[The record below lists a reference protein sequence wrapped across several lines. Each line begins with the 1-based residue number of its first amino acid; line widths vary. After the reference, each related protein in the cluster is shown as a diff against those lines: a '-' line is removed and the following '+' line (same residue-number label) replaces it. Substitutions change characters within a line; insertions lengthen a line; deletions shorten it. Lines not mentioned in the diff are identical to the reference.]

1 MNLPVVILADRTDGD
16 GAELAFRALY
26 HVSMIERHIRNFAF
40 LGAKEIT
47 VVTGPGEARVRMS
60 AFIEALDKTWFDSA
74 YPVRVVG
81 QDDIGAFPSSFE
93 DGTYLVLDA
102 HHLYD
107 QRALDAVVASDHD
120 ILLVDIDAS
129 NTHHT
134 PEPCHL
140 AVLSLESVKSH
151 MADWQDSTMFWDQLI
166 AKRRN
171 AQCRT
176 INIRDIEP
184 YIINLR
190 RSIAPYWLPVFS
202 DSDAE
207 AGEQYL
213 IDAAQKG
220 TLDFPARYLHPPFEN
235 WMTKHVARFSWM
247 SPNFITTAT
256 NVIAFITTALLAVG
270 DIGFGLF
277 LAAVVGVLDGVDGK
291 LARTTVR
298 CTVFG
303 DRYEHIL
310 DNVYEL
316 SWYWALGWAFS
327 SGGVDTYPL
336 VLSGLMT
343 MFYIL
348 DRGFTGGFK
357 HFKSI
362 ELFDYAPIDRFFRLI
377 GSRRNINILMMMVG
391 TAAFVPYYAYETMV
405 GWMAF
410 TALFHGV
417 RAAWIG
423 LLSSRSDRIV
433 ESVGN
438 AGS

>member
-1 MNLPVVILADRTDGD
+1 MNLPVVILADRTDDD
-16 GAELAFRALY
+16 GVDLAFRELY
-26 HVSMIERHIRNFAF
+26 YVSMLERHIRNFAF
-40 LGAKEIT
+40 LGTEKIT
-47 VVTGPGEARVRMS
+47 VITGPGEARTRMN
-60 AFIEALDKTWFDSA
+60 AFIEALDRTWFESTYPVDVVGPDDVGA
-74 YPVRVVG
+74 YPSN
-81 QDDIGAFPSSFE
+81 QE
-93 DGTYLVLDA
+93 DGSYLVIDA

-107 QRALDAVVASDHD
+107 QRALDAVVTSDPD
-120 ILLVDIDAS
+120 VLLVDVDATT
-129 NTHHT
+129 THHAS
-134 PEPCHL
+134 EPCHL
-140 AVLSLESVKSH
+140 AILSLESMKAH
-151 MADWQDSTMFWDQLI
+151 LTDWQGSAIFWNQLTTQ
-166 AKRRN
+166 RRN

-176 INIRDIEP
+176 LNIRDIDP

-190 RSIAPYWLPVFS
+190 RSIAPYWLPVLAAS
-202 DSDAE
+202 DVE
-207 AGEQYL
+207 TGEGYL

-235 WMTKHVARFSWM
+235 WMTRYVARFPWM

-256 NVIAFITTALLAVG
+256 NVVAFITTALLAIG
-270 DIGFGLF
+270 DIGLGLF

-327 SGGVDTYPL
+327 NGGVDTYPL

-343 MFYIL
+343 IFYIL

-357 HFKSI
+357 YFKSI
-362 ELFDYAPIDRFFRLI
+362 ELFDYAPIDRFFRQI
-377 GSRRNINILMMMVG
+377 GSRRNINILMMIVG
-391 TAAFVPYYAYETMV
+391 TAAFVPYYTYETVV

-433 ESVGN
+433 ESVGD
-438 AGS
+438 ARP